1 MQVQRSQRFS
11 SASMGGGG
19 GGSLRRSGAQSSFSS
34 MGGGMGYGMGGGGG
48 GMSFGMGG
56 SSSGMG
62 FGMGG
67 GGGGFGFANGAGA
80 FGAGGG
86 EGGSFIMGNEKQHMH
101 ELNDRLATYLEKV
114 RTLEATN
121 KDLEEKLRNFTTSK
135 VESHDYSAYEAQLKP
150 IRDQIINIIL
160 ENARLALEMDNA
172 KLAADDFRMKFET
185 EYAIRQSVEADINGL
200 GGLKKEYEFNHK
212 TLLQDIEGLKDELDF
227 LKKNHEEELASLRSE
242 MSGTVSVDLQAAPA
256 VDLQRVLDDIRAE
269 YEGVA
274 RRSQEEAERWFVK
287 QAETKQAEVAQSTEA
302 LQSTKTEFT
311 DLRRQ
316 YQNLQA
322 ELDALNAS
330 KSSLEQV
337 LMDTEGRYQMQLQQ
351 ISAMVGRLEQELMN
365 VRDSMTAQSQEYQN
379 LLNIKMKLEMEI
391 ATYKK
396 LLEGAEP
403 GAVMLGGGGAGVNTS
418 QTVVITKETKTVT
431 T

>member
-19 GGSLRRSGAQSSFSS
+19 GGSLRRSGAQSCFSS
-34 MGGGMGYGMGGGGG
+34 MGGGMGYGMGGGGMGVGGG

-172 KLAADDFRMKFET
+172 KLAADDFRMKFEA

-227 LKKNHEEELASLRSE
+227 LKKNHEEVSPLRTAVAVYGTAYQALGGMFQPLVLRGRLTMFTGAASPASSVELL
-242 MSGTVSVDLQAAPA
+242 AALGAPISP
-256 VDLQRVLDDIRAE
+256 LLHL
-269 YEGVA
+269 
-274 RRSQEEAERWFVK
+274 SQSPS
-287 QAETKQAEVAQSTEA
+287 QSIPCAQ
-302 LQSTKTEFT
+302 
-311 DLRRQ
+311 
-316 YQNLQA
+316 
-322 ELDALNAS
+322 

-403 GAVMLGGGGAGVNTS
+403 GAVMLGGGGAGYVS
-418 QTVVITKETKTVT
+418 SASEPGSEPCVSHEVQIV
-431 T
+431 

>member
-11 SASMGGGG
+11 SSSVGGGG
-19 GGSLRRSGAQSSFSS
+19 GMRSMASGGSLRRSGAQSCFSS
-34 MGGGMGYGMGGGGG
+34 MGGGMGYGMGGGGMGGGGG

-56 SSSGMG
+56 GS
-62 FGMGG
+62 

-172 KLAADDFRMKFET
+172 KLAADDFRMKFEA

-330 KSSLEQV
+330 KSSLEQ
-337 LMDTEGRYQMQLQQ
+337 
-351 ISAMVGRLEQELMN
+351 ELMN

-403 GAVMLGGGGAGVNTS
+403 GVVMLGGGGAGVNTS